1 MNKQFD
7 LFQKMKIKE
16 VCDNISRMTYS
27 YINPDTKQ
35 PTVVPSKHYKDILKK
50 IKYYEDRKAKN
61 DEKLAQLNED
71 NLTLTSTLKLLKQ
84 KKEILEKMESELSDF
99 IPSKKKDVAK

>member
-35 PTVVPSKHYKDILKK
+35 PTVVPSEHYKDILKK

-71 NLTLTSTLKLLKQ
+71 NLTLTSTLKLLNQ
-84 KKEILEKMESELSDF
+84 KKEVLEKTESELSDL
-99 IPSKKKDVAK
+99 IPSKKKDVAT

>member
-16 VCDNISRMTYS
+16 VCDNISRMAYS

-71 NLTLTSTLKLLKQ
+71 NLTLTSSLKLLNQ
-84 KKEILEKMESELSDF
+84 KKEVLEKTESELLDL
-99 IPSKKKDVAK
+99 IPSKKKDVAI